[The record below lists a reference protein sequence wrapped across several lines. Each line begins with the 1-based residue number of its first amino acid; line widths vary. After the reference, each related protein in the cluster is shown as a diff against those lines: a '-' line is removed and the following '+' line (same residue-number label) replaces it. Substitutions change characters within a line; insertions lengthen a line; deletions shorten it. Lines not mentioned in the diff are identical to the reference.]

1 MSWLAAIFAFYSG
14 LILWTLF
21 LRLDSLRYP
30 LKTFGDVAER
40 IFGKVVRHI
49 CTFLQTLQ
57 LIVIVGVQC
66 RFYCVSDVS

>member
-1 MSWLAAIFAFYSG
+1 MPCLAAIFAFYSG

-57 LIVIVGVQC
+57 LIVIVCIQC
-66 RFYCVSDVS
+66 LLDCVSDVS